1 MFTIK
6 KIIAGIFKENTY
18 LIYNNKNV
26 IIIDP
31 GDDYEKIDLFISDN
45 QLLPKAILGTHGH
58 IDHISSVYQ
67 LKEKYNIPFYLNSKE
82 KINLDHLKEISNR
95 YNIKYFGTPEIDV
108 NLEKEDEISIG
119 EFKFKIIQSPGHTY
133 GGVLFKIDNIVFCG
147 DTIFKNSIG
156 RTDLPGGDIKILRK
170 TILEKIYTLSEN
182 TKLYP
187 GHLEITTVKHEK
199 YNNQYVHI

>member
-6 KIIAGIFKENTY
+6 KIITGIFKENTY

-67 LKEKYNIPFYLNSKE
+67 LKEKYKIPFYLNSKE
-82 KINLDHLKEISNR
+82 KINLDHLEEISNR
-95 YNIKYFGTPEIDV
+95 YNIKYFGTPEIDID
-108 NLEKEDEISIG
+108 LQKEDEISID

-156 RTDLPGGDIKILRK
+156 RTDLPGGDIKILKK
-170 TILEKIYTLSEN
+170 TILEKIYTLSED